1 MVAQVP
7 ARQICSAKPHPKLDL
22 VTNSQYHGRMTA
34 RIISRLADISDHYDA
49 VLCDVWGVIHNGR
62 TAYQEAC
69 NALADFRLAGKPVI
83 LISNAPRPSS
93 IIPGQLEHLKVRRDA
108 WDSIV
113 TSGDATRAEIERR
126 GPRGYKIGPS
136 KDEGLY
142 DGLPVDFR
150 PLETADYIICTGLRD
165 DLTEPPE
172 SYRAELAALAER
184 KLPFICAN
192 PDRVVQF
199 GGHLIPCAGAL
210 ADIYE
215 ELGGD
220 VIMAGKPFAPIYD
233 LTIAAAEAAA
243 GKPIERSRLL
253 CIGDGVQTDVAG
265 AFNQKLDCLFVAG
278 GIHAQELSGVDGLES
293 VKVDAFLAAN
303 KTRARWAIDGLA

>member
-1 MVAQVP
+1 
-7 ARQICSAKPHPKLDL
+7 
-22 VTNSQYHGRMTA
+22 MTA
-34 RIISRLADISDHYDA
+34 KIITALADISDHYDA

-62 TAYQEAC
+62 AAFGVAC
-69 NALADFRLAGKPVI
+69 DALAAFKAQGKPVI

-93 IIPGQLEHLKVRRDA
+93 IIPGQLKHLGVRADSWDA
-108 WDSIV
+108 IV
-113 TSGDATRAEIERR
+113 TSGDATRAEIEKR

-150 PLETADYIICTGLRD
+150 PLESADYVICTGLRD
-165 DLTEPPE
+165 DLSEPPE
-172 SYRAELAALAER
+172 SYRAELEGLAAR

-199 GGHLIPCAGAL
+199 GGQLIPCAGAL

-215 ELGGD
+215 DLGGE
-220 VIMAGKPFAPIYD
+220 VIMAGKPFPPIYE
-233 LTIAAAEAAA
+233 LTVAAANAVA
-243 GKPIERSRLL
+243 GKSLDRSRLL

-265 AFNQKLDCLFVAG
+265 AFNQKLDCLFVAA
-278 GIHAQELSGVDGLES
+278 GIHADELSGQDGLDS
-293 VKVDAFLAAN
+293 MKVDAFLAAN
-303 KTRARWAIDGLA
+303 KTHARWAIDGLA

>member
-1 MVAQVP
+1 
-7 ARQICSAKPHPKLDL
+7 
-22 VTNSQYHGRMTA
+22 MTA
-34 RIISRLADISDHYDA
+34 RIISHLAEISHHYDA

-62 TAYQEAC
+62 AAYPDAC
-69 NALADFRLAGKPVI
+69 KALTEFRALGKLVI

-108 WDSIV
+108 WDAIV

-150 PLETADYIICTGLRD
+150 PIESADYVICTGLRD

-172 SYRAELAALAER
+172 SYRPELAALAAR
-184 KLPFICAN
+184 NLPFICAN

-215 ELGGD
+215 ELGGE
-220 VIMAGKPFAPIYD
+220 VIMAGKPFSPIYE

-243 GKPIERSRLL
+243 GKSLDRARLL

-265 AFNQKLDCLFVAG
+265 AFNQKLDCLFVAA
-278 GIHAQELSGVDGLES
+278 GIHAKELSGADGLES
-293 VKVDAFLAAN
+293 LKVDAFLAAN
-303 KTRARWAIDGLA
+303 KTHARWAIDGLA

>member
-1 MVAQVP
+1 
-7 ARQICSAKPHPKLDL
+7 
-22 VTNSQYHGRMTA
+22 MTA
-34 RIISRLADISDHYDA
+34 RIITRLADIAEQYDA

-62 TAYQEAC
+62 TAYVEAC
-69 NALADFRLAGKPVI
+69 QALSAFRETGKPVI

-93 IIPGQLEHLKVRRDA
+93 IIPGQLEHLRVPTDA
-108 WDSIV
+108 WDAIV

-150 PLETADYIICTGLRD
+150 PLETADYVICTGLRD
-165 DLTEPPE
+165 DLTEPPQ
-172 SYRAELAALAER
+172 SYRDELAALAAR

-215 ELGGD
+215 ELGGE

-233 LTIAAAEAAA
+233 LTIAAAQTAA
-243 GKPIERSRLL
+243 GKPLDRARLL

-265 AFNQKLDCLFVAG
+265 AYNQKLDCLFVAA

-293 VKVDAFLAAN
+293 TKVDAFLAAN
-303 KTRARWAIDGLA
+303 KTHARWAIDGLA

>member
-1 MVAQVP
+1 
-7 ARQICSAKPHPKLDL
+7 
-22 VTNSQYHGRMTA
+22 MTA
-34 RIISRLADISDHYDA
+34 QIIDRLADITDQYDA

-62 TAYQEAC
+62 TAFEAGC
-69 NALADFRLAGKPVI
+69 DALAAFRATGKPVI

-93 IIPGQLEHLKVRRDA
+93 IIPDQLARIGVRRDA
-108 WDSIV
+108 WDHIV

-150 PLETADYIICTGLRD
+150 PLETADYVICTGLRD
-165 DLTEPPE
+165 DLSEPPE
-172 SYRAELAALAER
+172 SYRGELSALAAR
-184 KLPFICAN
+184 NLPFICAN

-215 ELGGD
+215 ELGGE

-233 LTIAAAEAAA
+233 LTVAAAQAVAD
-243 GKPIERSRLL
+243 KSLERARLL

-265 AFNQKLDCLFVAG
+265 AFNQKLDCLFVAA
-278 GIHAQELSGVDGLES
+278 GIHAAELSGDAGLDS
-293 VKVDAFLAAN
+293 AKVDAFLAAN
-303 KTRARWAIDGLA
+303 KTHARWAIDGLA

>member
-1 MVAQVP
+1 MVAQAQAKGFSTAEPP
-7 ARQICSAKPHPKLDL
+7 AVLDL
-22 VTNSQYHGRMTA
+22 VRESKYQQGMTA
-34 RIISRLADISDHYDA
+34 RIITRLADIADHYDA

-62 TAYQEAC
+62 AAYTLAC
-69 NALADFRLAGKPVI
+69 QALAAFRTDGKRVI

-93 IIPGQLEHLKVRRDA
+93 IIPGQLEHLKVPRDA
-108 WDSIV
+108 WDAIV

-126 GPRGYKIGPS
+126 GPRAYKIGPS

-150 PLETADYIICTGLRD
+150 PLESADYVICTGLRD

-172 SYRAELAALAER
+172 SYRDELKALAAR
-184 KLPFICAN
+184 NLPFICAN

-215 ELGGD
+215 ELGGE
-220 VIMAGKPFAPIYD
+220 VIMAGKPFSPIYE
-233 LTIAAAEAAA
+233 LTVAAAQAAA
-243 GKPIERSRLL
+243 GKMLDRARLL

-265 AFNQKLDCLFVAG
+265 AFNQKLDCLFVAA
-278 GIHAQELSGVDGLES
+278 GIHAEELSGPDGLES
-293 VKVDAFLAAN
+293 TKVDAFLAAN
-303 KTRARWAIDGLA
+303 KTHARWAIDGLA